1 MRIVID
7 TNIWVSGLLW
17 RGLPW
22 RLLRLAETGVI
33 EICMDIPMLD
43 ELAEVLHYERLQQ
56 RLRQIEGDSDELVAF
71 ALHWATFFHVP
82 AAEPDAPSLVAADP
96 DDDIFLRCAAVAN
109 AEYVISGDHH
119 LLALGRYADIPIVT
133 IRDFFAQTFPQEMET

>member
-1 MRIVID
+1 VRIVID

-22 RLLRLAETGVI
+22 RLLRLSESGVV
-33 EICMDIPMLD
+33 EICMAAPMLG
-43 ELAEVLHYERLQQ
+43 ELAEVLHYERLEE
-56 RLRQIEGDSDELVAF
+56 RLRQIESDPDELVAF

-82 AAEPDAPSLVAADP
+82 AAEPDAQPLVAADP

-109 AEYVISGDHH
+109 AEYLISGDSH
-119 LLALGRYADIPIVT
+119 LLALGQYAGIPIVT
-133 IRDFFAQTFPQEMET
+133 IRDFFAQVFPQELET

>member
-1 MRIVID
+1 MRVVID

-22 RLLRLAETGVI
+22 RLLRLAETGVV
-33 EICMDIPMLD
+33 EICMAIPMLD
-43 ELAEVLHYERLQQ
+43 ELAEVLQYERLQQ
-56 RLRQIEGDSDELVAF
+56 RLRQIESDSDELVAF
-71 ALHWATFFHVP
+71 ALHWATFFHIP
-82 AAEPDAPSLVAADP
+82 AAEPDTPPLVAADP

-119 LLALGRYADIPIVT
+119 LLALGRYADIPIVK
-133 IRDFFAQTFPQEMET
+133 IRDFFAQTFPQELET